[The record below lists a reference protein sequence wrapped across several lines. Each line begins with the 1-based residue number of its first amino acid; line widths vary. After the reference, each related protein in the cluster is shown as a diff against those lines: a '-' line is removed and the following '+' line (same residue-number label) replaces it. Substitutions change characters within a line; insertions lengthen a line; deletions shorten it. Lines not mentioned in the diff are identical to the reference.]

1 MACVDGGL
9 TVWDQYGGTSLQA
22 RFFVCFFYRVVPS
35 FLRLVD
41 PSRFQARTTVPSTA
55 WPGTRNRA
63 GRTCCW
69 RPATTRRR
77 PFGTRRPAEVVN
89 SFSFLFLLFFF
100 LNSPFISME
109 MSSVAY
115 SKTKL
120 MKILHGIESIE
131 VQSHLLMHWD
141 SLFLFIFK

>member
-1 MACVDGGL
+1 
-9 TVWDQYGGTSLQA
+9 
-22 RFFVCFFYRVVPS
+22 
-35 FLRLVD
+35 
-41 PSRFQARTTVPSTA
+41 
-55 WPGTRNRA
+55 
-63 GRTCCW
+63 
-69 RPATTRRR
+69 
-77 PFGTRRPAEVVN
+77 
-89 SFSFLFLLFFF
+89 
-100 LNSPFISME
+100 ME